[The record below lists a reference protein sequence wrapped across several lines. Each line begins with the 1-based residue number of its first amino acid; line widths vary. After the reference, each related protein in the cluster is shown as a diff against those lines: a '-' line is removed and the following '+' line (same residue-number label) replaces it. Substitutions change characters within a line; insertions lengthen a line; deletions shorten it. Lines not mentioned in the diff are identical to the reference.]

1 MIKKEIEYQ
10 IRLNDKYMENE
21 EGEIAD
27 NFMDLV
33 IQFGYISF
41 FGTVFPP
48 AALICFCFNI
58 VTLSSMKNDFQYK
71 KRRLPEVSIG
81 IGTYIN
87 MIEQI
92 SIATVAVNSMIAIF
106 TSQKIK

>member
-10 IRLNDKYMENE
+10 IRINNKYMENE

-48 AALICFCFNI
+48 AAFICFFFNMI
-58 VTLSSMKNDFQYK
+58 TLNSMKNDFQYK
-71 KRRLPEVSIG
+71 KRRLPEISIG

-87 MIEQI
+87 MIE
-92 SIATVAVNSMIAIF
+92 
-106 TSQKIK
+106 